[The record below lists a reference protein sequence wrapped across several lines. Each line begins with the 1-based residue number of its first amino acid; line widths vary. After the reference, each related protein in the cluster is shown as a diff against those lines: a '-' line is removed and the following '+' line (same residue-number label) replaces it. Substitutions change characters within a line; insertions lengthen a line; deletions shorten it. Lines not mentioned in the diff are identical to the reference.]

1 MFGKLFSHIGGIFG
15 AASNNLSDDKQQTTN
30 FDTSE
35 ANSVQANSAK
45 RYADSPSAPISSE
58 IEPETTVLVEDNV
71 SASLLVKPMRRY
83 GRICDCPKDPNH
95 SMFCARARNWFES
108 TSTGSLSIAH
118 EAEARYAKMKSTY
131 KALQ

>member
-58 IEPETTVLVEDNV
+58 IEPETTVLV
-71 SASLLVKPMRRY
+71 
-83 GRICDCPKDPNH
+83 
-95 SMFCARARNWFES
+95 
-108 TSTGSLSIAH
+108 
-118 EAEARYAKMKSTY
+118 
-131 KALQ
+131 